1 MHPLCVGLG
10 RWASRYHTKGREAP
24 GLLTQ
29 TSPLWGTSL
38 GWWGKGR
45 HTVTRGAPVKT
56 HCSWGEPWGPHSPG
70 REIRHVPW
78 DCSPEKALSTGYRGN
93 QNQNSPRPTTRL
105 TSDR

>member
-24 GLLTQ
+24 GLLTPP
-29 TSPLWGTSL
+29 SPLWGTSL

-56 HCSWGEPWGPHSPG
+56 HCSWGEPAQQGQP
-70 REIRHVPW
+70 
-78 DCSPEKALSTGYRGN
+78 STGTARRKQGSGERVRVGSVGLPSRG
-93 QNQNSPRPTTRL
+93 TRERGL
-105 TSDR
+105 I